1 MKLQNLVKK
10 LEKHHKKKIDL
21 TLGRTYSLLRKI
33 GNPQDKLNNIVNV
46 VGTNSKASMAYS
58 LKSILNQAGYK
69 CNLYTSPHLQF
80 YTERYVFNDQEISED
95 DLIDLLND
103 VEKALGDDEATVFEI
118 LTCAFY
124 KYAEN
129 FKDNVNIIESGLFY
143 SADPSSVFKANSCTL
158 LGFIGIDHLQWL
170 KDKTIDGVIHEKTAK
185 LLNSNIFINKQDNQ
199 EITKKIEKALINN
212 TSNKYFFGKDFNISK
227 SENSF
232 IHYQDELGEILLPE
246 FNLLGEHQLGNVSTS
261 IAAARKIFNVKDDHI
276 KKGVTKIELKGRL
289 EEINSGK
296 LKDLIGKNRLI
307 IDGGHN
313 VGASLA
319 IASWIKTQNQDVHLI
334 CGMLKDK
341 SHREFIKSFENIVKS
356 ITLIDIPNQE
366 SKISKE
372 EFKKKLSGLKVKINL
387 SESIE
392 ESIKSISKFQNSI
405 GLCTGSLY
413 LVGEI
418 LNKN

>member
-1 MKLQNLVKK
+1 MKLQNLIKK

-21 TLGRTYSLLRKI
+21 TLGRTYSLLHKI
-33 GNPQDKLNNIVNV
+33 GNPQDKLKNIVNV

-69 CNLYTSPHLQF
+69 CNLYSSPHLQF
-80 YTERYVFNDQEISED
+80 YTERFVFNDQEISED

-129 FKDNVNIIESGLFY
+129 FKDNVNIIESGLFH

-170 KDKTIDGVIHEKTAK
+170 KDKTIDGVIHEKTTK
-185 LLNSNIFINKQDNQ
+185 LLNSNIFINKQENQ
-199 EITKKIEKALINN
+199 EIRNKIEKALIDN
-212 TSNKYFFGKDFNISK
+212 TSNKYFFGRDFNISR

-232 IHYQDELGEILLPE
+232 IHYQDGLGEILLPE
-246 FNLLGEHQLGNVSTS
+246 FNLLGDHQLGNVSTS

-313 VGASLA
+313 VGASLS
-319 IASWIKTQNQDVHLI
+319 IASWIKSQNQDVHLI

-356 ITLIDIPNQE
+356 ITLINIPNQD
-366 SKISKE
+366 SISKE
-372 EFKKKLSGLKVKINL
+372 EFKEKLNGINIKINL
-387 SESIE
+387 AGSIE

-405 GLCTGSLY
+405 GLCIGSLY
-413 LVGEI
+413 LVGEV
-418 LNKN
+418 LNLN